1 MAAPHPRIL
10 LTGFE
15 VFGPHKF
22 NPTASIAERLD
33 GEWAGDARI
42 VARVLPVSIAKIE
55 AALDAAL
62 AEVQP
67 VAILAL
73 GLAGGESCIRLERT
87 AQNALKF
94 PYPDNDGKSS
104 TGKIDSKAPTTR
116 TATLPYPAILKG
128 LLIAGIPARLSD
140 DAGRYLCNATL
151 FHLLARAGKLPCG
164 FIHVPSTP
172 EMVADALRKG
182 ALAEPEKAASM
193 GLRLQLAAIR
203 IALGEIAK
211 KALK

>member
-1 MAAPHPRIL
+1 
-10 LTGFE
+10 
-15 VFGPHKF
+15 
-22 NPTASIAERLD
+22 
-33 GEWAGDARI
+33 
-42 VARVLPVSIAKIE
+42 
-55 AALDAAL
+55 
-62 AEVQP
+62 
-67 VAILAL
+67 
-73 GLAGGESCIRLERT
+73 
-87 AQNALKF
+87 
-94 PYPDNDGKSS
+94 
-104 TGKIDSKAPTTR
+104 
-116 TATLPYPAILKG
+116 LKG